1 MKIEVS
7 GVKPVLRQAFLIS
20 VVVAFS
26 SIVFMFMWNWH
37 IADLLTLRHINFI
50 EAFAVLIFWGSLKG
64 GVNYKET
71 ATIENVSELLNKQAV
86 VFVLGFILYHAKSI
100 F

>member
-7 GVKPVLRQAFLIS
+7 GIKPVLKQTFLALATIAFT
-20 VVVAFS
+20 

-64 GVNYKET
+64 GVDYKEPVN
-71 ATIENVSELLNKQAV
+71 IERVTELLNKQSI
-86 VFVLGFILYHAKSI
+86 VFVVGLILHISKSI
-100 F
+100 S